1 MHFLLRVFKEVDEH
15 ATWEAH
21 VVHKNRKVELSKV
34 LIVDAL
40 ERVVVVILCEVELHG
55 AGLNFLA
62 SLLGFL
68 LDFFRA
74 CVKL

>member
-15 ATWEAH
+15 ATREAH
-21 VVHKNRKVELSKV
+21 IVHKNRKVELSEV

-40 ERVVVVILCEVELHG
+40 ERVVVVILCKVELYG

-62 SLLGFL
+62 SLLGSL
-68 LDFFRA
+68 LDFFCA